1 MDGTFGEHTRLS
13 VLNIFATDIAQVI
26 LNARLF
32 EQAELSV
39 DLEERNKL
47 ARDLHDSVTRA
58 LYGINLYADAIQR
71 ARQHN
76 KQDIPTKGRARGGI

>member
-1 MDGTFGEHTRLS
+1 

-32 EQAELSV
+32 EQAKLSV

-47 ARDLHDSVTRA
+47 ARDLHDSV
-58 LYGINLYADAIQR
+58 
-71 ARQHN
+71 
-76 KQDIPTKGRARGGI
+76 